1 MPRLPVLF
9 GRASINVANEATIA
23 TIRGWRSAEPYSN
36 NIPFSRFVLTKN
48 TAPSVYV
55 MLFSMRVRKP
65 RKQQERAAVTRD
77 LLLRAAE
84 QVFARVGY
92 EKAQVEEIA
101 EAAGFSKGALYAHFK
116 SKEELFLGLYETK
129 TASSLA
135 KLRHA
140 LEGAPTRDGKIDA
153 FRSFYINLSRE
164 KDWALI
170 TLEVKLF
177 TRRHPEVRERLRQID
192 EHAGDSIEGALTRL
206 FGNSAR
212 AAGEALGGIFSAL
225 VLEADL
231 EPDVLPERKMRAMLG
246 TIFDALL
253 GLRDQATQTKKARE

>member
-1 MPRLPVLF
+1 V
-9 GRASINVANEATIA
+9 
-23 TIRGWRSAEPYSN
+23 
-36 NIPFSRFVLTKN
+36 
-48 TAPSVYV
+48 
-55 MLFSMRVRKP
+55 
-65 RKQQERAAVTRD
+65 VTRN
-77 LLLRAAE
+77 LLLSAAE

-92 EKAQVEEIA
+92 ERAQVEEIA

-212 AAGEALGGIFSAL
+212 AAGEALGGIFSVL

-231 EPDVLPERKMRAMLG
+231 EPNVLSERKMRGMLG
-246 TIFDALL
+246 TIFDVLL
-253 GLRDQATQTKKARE
+253 GLRDQAAQTRKALE